1 MSIIFTEDN
10 FEKEVIKSG
19 LPALVDFFGTW
30 CPPCKLLAPIIEE
43 LAEELPGKVKV
54 GKLDIDQAQE
64 IAAKYNVMSA
74 PTMILFKN
82 GREEKRI
89 VGLRSKAD
97 ILKEIENY
105 V

>member
-1 MSIIFTEDN
+1 M
-10 FEKEVIKSG
+10 
-19 LPALVDFFGTW
+19 DFFGTW